1 MSARDAVEEA
11 NAAIGA
17 AVSTCTLPADD
28 EAVLLDVQ
36 YELLELADALAAGT
50 PVPELPRLWRAA
62 RDLGPVAVPRGFEV
76 LGGLSAA
83 AGLLKLAR
91 AVSRRAAREAPADA
105 VPVLDRLGDVLLALA
120 FRAEERERSLG
131 YVGWCADCAD
141 GC

>member
-1 MSARDAVEEA
+1 MNRVASEAVEEA

-17 AVSTCTLPADD
+17 AVSTCSLPSGD
-28 EAVLLDVQ
+28 EAVLLEVQ
-36 YELLELADALAAGT
+36 YELIELADALAAGV

-62 RDLGPVAVPRGFEV
+62 RDHGAVVVPRGFAV

-91 AVSRRAAREAPADA
+91 AVLRRAAREAPDDA
-105 VPVLDRLGDVLLALA
+105 VAVLDRASAVLLAFA

-131 YVGWCADCAD
+131 YVGSCAD
-141 GC
+141 